1 MKADH
6 YARPN
11 KLIGL
16 DPEVRASDTPRMK
29 AAQLAAM
36 EHMTGDVWRVGCDLE
51 RELHQANERI
61 KELEEQI
68 LTAKK
73 QREIVDKVI
82 EEISRDEPNNKK
94 IVALLNQHFWGLV

>member
-1 MKADH
+1 
-6 YARPN
+6 
-11 KLIGL
+11 
-16 DPEVRASDTPRMK
+16 MK

-61 KELEEQI
+61 KKLEEQI